1 MDTNIFKKFSDIKP
15 VEMSPGYMAQLIHNE
30 VNTLNFLEVKAGAV
44 SAIHTHI
51 HHQLA
56 FVLEGQFEL
65 IVNGEAQIL
74 DANTFAVIPPNVP
87 HGGRAITDC
96 KLLDIFNPIRKDLR
110 ELQEKQ
116 S

>member
-15 VEMSPGYMAQLIHNE
+15 VEMSAGYMAQLIHTG

-51 HHQLA
+51 HHQCA

-65 IVNGEAQIL
+65 TVNGESQIL
-74 DANTFAVIPPNVP
+74 DTNTFAIIPPNIP

-96 KLLDIFNPIRKDLR
+96 KLLDIFNPIREDLQ

-116 S
+116 V